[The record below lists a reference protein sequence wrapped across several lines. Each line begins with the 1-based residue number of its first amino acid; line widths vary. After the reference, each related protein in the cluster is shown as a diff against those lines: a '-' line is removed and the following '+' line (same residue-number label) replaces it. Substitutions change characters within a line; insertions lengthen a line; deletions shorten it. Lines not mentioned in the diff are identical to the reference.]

1 MLDALGLRCERCA
14 QSLPTRVRN
23 RISDTSLA
31 TLDVIWETTLEQA
44 MADHSSIPSFHP
56 PAIVGTTLRE
66 HVLHGM
72 HAAPGATG
80 EFTSLL
86 NHISLAIRIINS
98 RVRAAGLAG
107 LLGYTGETNVQGE
120 EVQKLDAFSN
130 EVLLNVL
137 ERSGHCGVIASEE
150 LDEARLENN
159 HGKYVALFD
168 PLDGSSNID
177 TNVGIGTIFAILRRS
192 DPKLSPPALADAL
205 RPGREIVAAGYV
217 LYGPSTIF
225 VLSTGHGAHG
235 FTLDPSIGEFF
246 LSQPD
251 IKCPS
256 RGSCYSVNEG
266 NYSRWTPEIQSWA
279 RWIKG
284 EAQAKASPQGD
295 DIKTPYGHRYV
306 GSLVADAHRTL
317 IKGGIFAYPADAKS
331 KNGKLRLLYEANP
344 MAFLFEQAG
353 GSATNGKDRI
363 LDLMPTELHQRTPLV
378 IGSKDDVAA
387 FRQFVV
393 GERT

>member
-1 MLDALGLRCERCA
+1 
-14 QSLPTRVRN
+14 
-23 RISDTSLA
+23 
-31 TLDVIWETTLEQA
+31 
-44 MADHSSIPSFHP
+44 MAEASSIPVMKT
-56 PAIVGTTLRE
+56 PAVVGTTLRE

-98 RVRAAGLAG
+98 RVRAAGLAD

-120 EVQKLDAFSN
+120 AVQKLDAFAN

-137 ERSGHCGVIASEE
+137 DRSGHCGVIGSEE
-150 LDEARLENN
+150 VDEAILAQH
-159 HGKYVALFD
+159 HGKYVVLFD

-192 DPKLSPPALADAL
+192 DPKLSRPSLPDAL
-205 RPGREIVAAGYV
+205 RPGREIIAAGYV
-217 LYGPSTIF
+217 LYGPATLF
-225 VLSTGHGAHG
+225 VLSTGQGAHG
-235 FTLDPSIGEFF
+235 FTLDPNIGEFF

-251 IKCPS
+251 IRCPS
-256 RGSCYSVNEG
+256 RGNCFSVNEG
-266 NYSRWTPEIQSWA
+266 NFTKWPPEIQSWS

-284 EAQAKASPQGD
+284 ETPAGAAPGGGAGEPYN
-295 DIKTPYGHRYV
+295 TPYGARYV

-317 IKGGIFAYPADAKS
+317 VKGGIFAYPADKKS
-331 KNGKLRLLYEANP
+331 TSGKLRLLYEANP

-353 GSATNGKDRI
+353 GAATNGKERI
-363 LDLMPTELHQRTPLV
+363 LDITPTELHQRTPLV
-378 IGSKDDVAA
+378 LGSREDVAA

-393 GERT
+393 GERR

>member
-1 MLDALGLRCERCA
+1 M
-14 QSLPTRVRN
+14 
-23 RISDTSLA
+23 SD
-31 TLDVIWETTLEQA
+31 
-44 MADHSSIPSFHP
+44 SIPSMR
-56 PAIVGTTLRE
+56 PAAVVGTTLRE

-86 NHISLAIRIINS
+86 NHLSLAIRIINS
-98 RVRAAGLAG
+98 RVRAAGLAD

-120 EVQKLDAFSN
+120 SVQKLDQFSN

-150 LDEARLENN
+150 NDEAVLQPAPG
-159 HGKYVALFD
+159 HGKYVVCFD

-177 TNVGIGTIFAILRRS
+177 TNVGIGTIFAILRR
-192 DPKLSPPALADAL
+192 PEPTLSVPHARDAL
-205 RPGREIVAAGYV
+205 RPGREIAAAGYV

-225 VLSTGHGAHG
+225 VLSTGHGVHG
-235 FTLDPSIGEFF
+235 FTLDPTIGEFF

-251 IKCPS
+251 IRCPP
-256 RGSCYSVNEG
+256 RGNSYSINES
-266 NYSRWTPEIQSWA
+266 NYSRWTPELQNWV
-279 RWIKG
+279 RWVKG
-284 EAQAKASPQGD
+284 DPNGPPPAAVQGFN
-295 DIKTPYGHRYV
+295 TPYGARYV

-317 IKGGIFAYPADAKS
+317 IKGGIFAYPADSKS

-353 GSATNGKDRI
+353 GGATNGIQRI
-363 LDLMPTELHQRTPLV
+363 LDIMPEELHQRVPLV
-378 IGSKDDVAA
+378 IGSKEDVGA
-387 FRQFVV
+387 FAHFMS
-393 GERT
+393 TAK

>member
-1 MLDALGLRCERCA
+1 MSE
-14 QSLPTRVRN
+14 SLP
-23 RISDTSLA
+23 SLRA
-31 TLDVIWETTLEQA
+31 AAV
-44 MADHSSIPSFHP
+44 
-56 PAIVGTTLRE
+56 VGTTLRE

-72 HAAPGATG
+72 HAAKGATG

-98 RVRAAGLAG
+98 RVRAAGLAD

-120 EVQKLDAFSN
+120 SVQKLDTFSN
-130 EVLLNVL
+130 EVLMNVL

-150 LDEARLENN
+150 LDDALLAEH
-159 HGKYVALFD
+159 HGKYVVLFD

-177 TNVGIGTIFAILRRS
+177 TNVGIGTIFAVLRRNE
-192 DPKLSPPALADAL
+192 PKLSRPSLTDAL

-225 VLSTGHGAHG
+225 VMSTGQGAHG

-251 IKCPS
+251 IKVPD
-256 RGSCYSVNEG
+256 RGMCFSTNEG
-266 NYSRWTPEIQSWA
+266 NFSRWSPEIQRWG

-284 EAQAKASPQGD
+284 ETPTGTNPSGSAPFE
-295 DIKTPYGHRYV
+295 TPYGARYV

-317 IKGGIFAYPADAKS
+317 VKGGIFAYPADTKS
-331 KNGKLRLLYEANP
+331 KTGKLRLLYEANP

-353 GSATNGKDRI
+353 GAAIDGKDRI
-363 LDLMPTELHQRTPLV
+363 LDIMPSELHQRVPL
-378 IGSKDDVAA
+378 ILGSKEDVAA
-387 FRQFVV
+387 YRQFFM

>member
-1 MLDALGLRCERCA
+1 
-14 QSLPTRVRN
+14 
-23 RISDTSLA
+23 
-31 TLDVIWETTLEQA
+31 
-44 MADHSSIPSFHP
+44 
-56 PAIVGTTLRE
+56 
-66 HVLHGM
+66 M

-98 RVRAAGLAG
+98 RVRAAGLAD

-120 EVQKLDAFSN
+120 EVQKLDAYAN

-150 LDEARLENN
+150 LDEAVLQQN
-159 HGKYVALFD
+159 HAKYVALFD

-192 DPKLSPPALADAL
+192 DPKLGLPSLADAL

-217 LYGPSTIF
+217 LYGPSTVF
-225 VLSTGHGAHG
+225 VLSTGQGAHG

-246 LSQPD
+246 LSNPD
-251 IKCPS
+251 IKCPT
-256 RGSCYSVNEG
+256 RGNCYSVNEG
-266 NYSRWTPEIQSWA
+266 NYSRWTPEIQKWV

-284 EAQAKASPQGD
+284 D
-295 DIKTPYGHRYV
+295 DKPAPGVGEDFKTPYGARYV

-317 IKGGIFAYPADAKS
+317 MKGGIFAYPADSKS

-353 GSATNGKDRI
+353 AGATNGKDRI
-363 LDLMPTELHQRTPLV
+363 LDIVPTELHQRTPLV
-378 IGSKDDVAA
+378 IGSKDEVAA
-387 FRQFVV
+387 FRQFI
-393 GERT
+393 GER

>member
-1 MLDALGLRCERCA
+1 MPDSHASFRPAA
-14 QSLPTRVRN
+14 QTAV
-23 RISDTSLA
+23 
-31 TLDVIWETTLEQA
+31 
-44 MADHSSIPSFHP
+44 
-56 PAIVGTTLRE
+56 VGTTLRE

-72 HAAPGATG
+72 HAAKGATG

-107 LLGYTGETNVQGE
+107 LLGYTGDTNVQGE

-130 EVLLNVL
+130 DVLLNVL
-137 ERSGHCGVIASEE
+137 DRSGHCGVIASEE
-150 LDEARLENN
+150 LDEAKLAEH
-159 HGKYVALFD
+159 HGKYVVLFD

-177 TNVGIGTIFAILRRS
+177 TNVGIGTIFAVLRRS
-192 DPKLSPPALADAL
+192 EPKLSRPSLADAL

-225 VLSTGHGAHG
+225 VLSTGQGAHA

-246 LSQPD
+246 ISQPD
-251 IKCPS
+251 IKCPT
-256 RGSCYSVNEG
+256 RGVCFSVNEG
-266 NYSRWTPEIQSWA
+266 NVTKWSPEIQNWS

-284 EAQAKASPQGD
+284 ESPAGD
-295 DIKTPYGHRYV
+295 GGYKTPYGARYV

-317 IKGGIFAYPADAKS
+317 VKGGIFAYPADAKN

-353 GSATNGKDRI
+353 GAAIDGKERI
-363 LDLMPTELHQRTPLV
+363 LDLVPTELHQRTPLI
-378 IGSKDDVAA
+378 IGSKDDVMAY
-387 FRQFVV
+387 RQFAI
-393 GERT
+393 GERA

>member
-1 MLDALGLRCERCA
+1 
-14 QSLPTRVRN
+14 
-23 RISDTSLA
+23 
-31 TLDVIWETTLEQA
+31 
-44 MADHSSIPSFHP
+44 MAESSSIPSIR
-56 PAIVGTTLRE
+56 PAHVVGTTLRE
-66 HVLHGM
+66 HVLQDM

-120 EVQKLDAFSN
+120 AVQKLDAFSN

-137 ERSGHCGVIASEE
+137 DRSGHCGLIGSEE
-150 LDEARLENN
+150 LDDAQINNN
-159 HGKYVALFD
+159 HAKYVVLFD

-177 TNVGIGTIFAILRRS
+177 TNVGIGTIFAVLRRS
-192 DPKLSPPALADAL
+192 EPKLTRPNLADAL

-217 LYGPSTIF
+217 LYGPSTVF
-225 VLSTGHGAHG
+225 VLSTGQGTHG
-235 FTLDPSIGEFF
+235 FTLDPAIGEFF
-246 LSQPD
+246 LSHPD
-251 IKCPS
+251 IRVPA
-256 RGSCYSVNEG
+256 RGSCFSVNEG
-266 NYSRWTPEIQSWA
+266 NFSRWSPEIQNWA

-284 EAQAKASPQGD
+284 EDSTVIVPSEGAEPL
-295 DIKTPYGHRYV
+295 KTPYGARYV

-317 IKGGIFAYPADAKS
+317 IKGGIFAYPADSKS

-353 GSATNGKDRI
+353 GMATNGKDRI
-363 LDLMPTELHQRTPLV
+363 LEIMPTELHQRVPLV
-378 IGSKDDVAA
+378 LGSRDDVSV
-387 FRQFVV
+387 FRQFVT
-393 GERT
+393 GERVK